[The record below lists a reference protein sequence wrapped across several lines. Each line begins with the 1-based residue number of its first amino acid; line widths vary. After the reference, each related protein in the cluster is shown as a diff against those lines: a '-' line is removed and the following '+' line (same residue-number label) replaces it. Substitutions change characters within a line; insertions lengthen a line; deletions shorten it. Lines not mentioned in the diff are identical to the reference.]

1 MTSTTRHESMKR
13 WRNAAVIPRCKRS
26 IPKHTIA
33 SRHVQTAVPV
43 DARRT
48 TPILH
53 FAWSKHAIPSRIASR
68 SFSTSVAATEEG
80 RYLGGPTAL
89 YEQKIRDGLLRPD
102 EYQKTVVAKL
112 QALFDQL
119 ATFEPPP
126 IPDPI
131 EYKSV
136 VCLSLCTLEQP
147 AQSEPCSLAN

>member
-1 MTSTTRHESMKR
+1 MQRC
-13 WRNAAVIPRCKRS
+13 RNAAVIPRCKRS

-33 SRHVQTAVPV
+33 SRHILTAVPV
-43 DARRT
+43 DAR
-48 TPILH
+48 ISH
-53 FAWSKHAIPSRIASR
+53 FAWSKHAIPSRIACR
-68 SFSTSVAATEEG
+68 SFSSSVAPTEEG

-131 EYKSV
+131 EYKSA
-136 VCLSLCTLEQP
+136 VCLSLFTSEQS
-147 AQSEPCSLAN
+147 AQSESCSLAS